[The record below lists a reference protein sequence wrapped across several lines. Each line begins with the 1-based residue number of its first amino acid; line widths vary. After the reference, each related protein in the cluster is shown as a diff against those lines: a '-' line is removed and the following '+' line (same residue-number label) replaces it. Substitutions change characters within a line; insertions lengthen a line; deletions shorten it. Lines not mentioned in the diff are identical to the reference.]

1 MRKNFFIV
9 LGGLLLVTSTNQ
21 ALATSGHH
29 RHKAKFA
36 PLERQFLNSN
46 DNWGEGNRTSA
57 SARRTDCQNREPGN
71 PYSMQDDYQGWS
83 AWRNRGGWDSHND
96 CW

>member
-1 MRKNFFIV
+1 MRKNFLIV
-9 LGGLLLVTSTNQ
+9 LGGLLLATSTNQ
-21 ALATSGHH
+21 ALAASGQH

-36 PLERQFLNSN
+36 PLEQQFLNSN
-46 DNWGEGNRTSA
+46 NNWSEGNRTSA
-57 SARRTDCQNREPGN
+57 RKTDCQNREPGN
-71 PYSMQDDYQGWS
+71 PYSMQDDYLAWS